1 MEGRYMKYENG
12 PPPHDEVI
20 AALMTST
27 TREEAASKLGVS
39 RSTLYRW
46 LASDDELK
54 EAFHTARTTALQEG
68 TTTLQMASYE
78 AAAAL
83 RSLVLDTSINPHVR
97 LGAARAILE
106 FAYRATEV
114 EDVRAQIEEL
124 KELI

>member
-1 MEGRYMKYENG
+1 
-12 PPPHDEVI
+12 
-20 AALMTST
+20 
-27 TREEAASKLGVS
+27 
-39 RSTLYRW
+39 
-46 LASDDELK
+46 
-54 EAFHTARTTALQEG
+54 
-68 TTTLQMASYE
+68 MASYE